1 MITRILYK
9 EVIGDIKD
17 FKEDMPYYL
26 KDDPDIIEER
36 SYNTFKLLILII
48 FTPLLLV
55 VDLFILP
62 LELLYLILDI
72 LLWKEKR

>member
-17 FKEDMPYYL
+17 FKEDMPCYL
-26 KDDPDIIEER
+26 KDDPYIIEER

-55 VDLFILP
+55 FDLFILP
-62 LELLYLILDI
+62 LELLYLILYKVI
-72 LLWKEKR
+72 WKEK

>member
-17 FKEDMPYYL
+17 FKKYIPYYL
-26 KDDPDIIEER
+26 KDDPDTIEER
-36 SYNTFKLLILII
+36 SVNTFKLLILII

-72 LLWKEKR
+72 LLWKER

>member
-9 EVIGDIKD
+9 GVIGDIKE
-17 FKEDMPYYL
+17 FKEDTPYCL

-36 SYNTFKLLILII
+36 SVETFKLLILII
-48 FTPLLLV
+48 FTPLILV

-72 LLWKEKR
+72 LLWKEK